1 VSKATT
7 ALKASI
13 VQDIVPAVELRW
25 IMRDAV
31 IFDIDGTLAD
41 VDEFLHHLVH
51 RPDSPRDWKG
61 FHTAVG
67 KAKVKMEV
75 YAMLQLYLMRDITV
89 IILTSRNKEWEK
101 ETENWL
107 GRNQIRYDKLMMRSK
122 GDRRSAP
129 EFKEDRF
136 KKISQEFNIVQVFDD
151 HPGVCGVAEE
161 LGIPVTK
168 IPGYEEASLMMEE
181 LVKA

>member
-1 VSKATT
+1 
-7 ALKASI
+7 
-13 VQDIVPAVELRW
+13 
-25 IMRDAV
+25 MNDAV
-31 IFDIDGTLAD
+31 VFDVDGTLAD
-41 VDEFLHHLVH
+41 VDEFLHHLAH

-75 YAMLQLYLMRDITV
+75 YAMLQLYLMRDVTV
-89 IILTSRNKEWEK
+89 IILTSRNKEWK
-101 ETENWL
+101 QETENWL
-107 GRNQIRYDKLMMRSK
+107 GRNQIRYDKLVMRSK

-129 EFKEDRF
+129 EFKEEKL
-136 KKISQEFNIVQVFDD
+136 KKISQKYNIVQVFDD
-151 HPGVCGVAEE
+151 HPGVVGVAKE

-168 IPGYEEASLMMEE
+168 VPGYEEASLMMEE